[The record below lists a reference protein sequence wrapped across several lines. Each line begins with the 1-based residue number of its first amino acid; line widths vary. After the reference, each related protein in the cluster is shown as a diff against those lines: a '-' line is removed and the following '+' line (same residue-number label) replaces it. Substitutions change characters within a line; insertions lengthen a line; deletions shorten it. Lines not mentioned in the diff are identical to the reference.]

1 MGSLLLKTLPRT
13 VHTKPIL
20 DYIFI
25 FILFFR
31 KILNQS
37 HWPYVRTFSLKKMT
51 WAVTYMKWL
60 LCLSLIDFSV
70 ILENHAKHI
79 TEFR

>member
-1 MGSLLLKTLPRT
+1 MGNLLLKTLPRA

-20 DYIFI
+20 DYYFN

-37 HWPYVRTFSLKKMT
+37 HWSYSRTFSLKKNDLGSDLHEM
-51 WAVTYMKWL
+51 AFLY
-60 LCLSLIDFSV
+60 
-70 ILENHAKHI
+70 
-79 TEFR
+79 

>member
-1 MGSLLLKTLPRT
+1 MNMGNPLLKTLPRT

-20 DYIFI
+20 DYIFH

-37 HWPYVRTFSLKKMT
+37 HWSYISTFLKKKNDFGVEREVGMGD
-51 WAVTYMKWL
+51 WDGEYM
-60 LCLSLIDFSV
+60 
-70 ILENHAKHI
+70 
-79 TEFR
+79 